1 MHRQNT
7 ATRSAQSL
15 THAARLIAFAGLAAL
30 ASIALGDDHGTAHAP
45 APAHAPSTAPAA
57 KPASKP
63 TTTTP
68 PASTAGKTAKPTT
81 KAGEK
86 PVDKTTEKPAKAN
99 ESGAD
104 ASDDH
109 GAAGENTGAK
119 TGEGSVTT
127 RSTFKASGDSIA
139 IENTEGLTADQALK
153 LLTEGNT
160 RWVAA
165 SANTPNVSV
174 ERRKAVAEGGQHPFV
189 TVLTCADSRL
199 PVERI
204 FDRGV
209 GDVFVV
215 RVAGNI
221 AGVSETGTIE
231 YGIEHLKTPL
241 LVIMGHTKCG
251 AVNAAATHAEV
262 GGAIAK
268 IVDQIEP
275 AVERASKNNP
285 GVEGANLVP
294 AAIKENVWQTAFDL
308 LKNSHEVRS
317 LVEGG
322 KLKIV
327 GAVCDIAT
335 GKVEWMGEHP
345 WQKEL
350 ISAFNAQDA
359 REQTGGTPAPKHAD
373 ASAATPVPHEATD
386 VGTQHGA
393 AEHGH

>member
-7 ATRSAQSL
+7 SKRSAQSL
-15 THAARLIAFAGLAAL
+15 TRAARLIAFAGLAAL
-30 ASIALGDDHGTAHAP
+30 ASIALGDDHGAAHAP
-45 APAHAPSTAPAA
+45 TTAPSTTPAV
-57 KPASKP
+57 KPAGKP

-68 PASTAGKTAKPTT
+68 PASTAGKTAKPSA

-86 PVDKTTEKPAKAN
+86 PVEKTTEKPAAKTD
-99 ESGAD
+99 ESGAGTS
-104 ASDDH
+104 AEH
-109 GAAGENTGAK
+109 GSAGETPGAK

-139 IENTEGLTADQALK
+139 IENTEGLTADQAMK

-241 LVIMGHTKCG
+241 LVIMGHSKCG

-373 ASAATPVPHEATD
+373 AAAPSPAQHEAND
-386 VGTQHGA
+386 VGTQHEA
-393 AEHGH
+393 ASHGH